1 MYVQLLVWKYAFQKQ
16 AGVGKILFFSN
27 TEKTKMMCGK
37 MRKKIFE
44 NNKPNVSFEEK
55 RTILAV
61 CRNRPFPLLRDPFC
75 RLTLCIFFDAAIAY
89 LLD

>member
-37 MRKKIFE
+37 MRKKFS
-44 NNKPNVSFEEK
+44 K
-55 RTILAV
+55 TI
-61 CRNRPFPLLRDPFC
+61 NRMFLLKKKELYLQSVETDRSRFC
-75 RLTLCIFFDAAIAY
+75 GTLFAD
-89 LLD
+89 